1 MWLNASQKNTSEGSV
16 TLHTSQSA
24 ITKAKASASA
34 SSVLKQLRQAK
45 TTAKIFTQ

>member
-24 ITKAKASASA
+24 ITKAKASAS
-34 SSVLKQLRQAK
+34 SVLKQLRQAK